1 MSNKST
7 GTKFE
12 LELSETLAGRGF
24 WVHRLQD
31 NQNGQPCDLIACR
44 NGQAWLIDCKNCQ
57 GDFFQLSRME
67 ENQRNAMT
75 LFRSTGNRGGLFA
88 IRFSSGR
95 IYMIPYQ
102 RLIEQE
108 QMGMKRLHATHCAAY
123 GMNLEYWMTIYG
135 TPKGAKQDAGNDQQ

>member
-12 LELSETLAGRGF
+12 LELSEALAGRGF

-44 NGQAWLIDCKNCQ
+44 NGQAWLIDCKDCQ

-75 LFRSTGNRGGLFA
+75 LFQSTGNRGGLFA
-88 IRFSSGR
+88 IRFSNSR
-95 IYMIPYQ
+95 IYMVPYQ
-102 RLIEQE
+102 KLIAQE
-108 QMGMKRLHATHCAAY
+108 KMGEKRLSVFHCTAY
-123 GMNLEYWMTIYG
+123 EMSLEYWLTIYG
-135 TPKGAKQDAGNDQQ
+135 TPKGAKQDAGNDWQ